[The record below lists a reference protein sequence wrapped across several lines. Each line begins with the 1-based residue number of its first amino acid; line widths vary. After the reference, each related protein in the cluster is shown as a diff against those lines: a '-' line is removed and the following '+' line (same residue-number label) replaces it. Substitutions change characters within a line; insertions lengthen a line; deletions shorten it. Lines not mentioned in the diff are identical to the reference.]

1 MPALERRYL
10 PPSLSAVASKGRRLF
25 SRDSASGGVEDKPSA
40 LNLNEA
46 LEQGWSAAAS
56 PHCLSNQLRSP
67 PLPSATHVSRGGK
80 DFGRRRSSNATTTST
95 SSDGLANDGVQRRRK
110 SLFSKKARS
119 ELPSERELDERA
131 AWGAERFI
139 DPFAQRGFQQDQD
152 SLDLSCGNGRIAERS
167 SQRFSTQRQEQQKR
181 AALERVSDLVCLAV
195 ENQMAMSNQPTAPS
209 SPEFQSPSSTLFDTL
224 SYQDASTSWPT
235 IADTPAEAS
244 ATGGTLPM
252 QSSAQRMA
260 RITSSEGLDVADAA
274 SCSMSPSL
282 SVMSTADSYATG
294 PSLATWDT
302 LAEPMLAQV
311 GGLTV
316 PWSAEDSMF
325 HHQILLPSSMKRMPS
340 ATARIDAGQRSYAS
354 LKAQTGHGFESKPYP
369 REPCKSRAY
378 SPPPPEWTGLTDGCA
393 SLPLPPP
400 LRPSRNPLRKRSK
413 SLSATEA
420 RRQAKDAHDRA
431 ASPPPPLPSPPP
443 QVERAD
449 EVAMQSQCAFA
460 FMQTP
465 PRSRRSSEHR
475 PRFARCDSLTS
486 AASSGSLNAA
496 PFRTPTFGS
505 QSWSSLPVA

>member
-1 MPALERRYL
+1 M
-10 PPSLSAVASKGRRLF
+10 
-25 SRDSASGGVEDKPSA
+25 
-40 LNLNEA
+40 
-46 LEQGWSAAAS
+46 
-56 PHCLSNQLRSP
+56 
-67 PLPSATHVSRGGK
+67 
-80 DFGRRRSSNATTTST
+80 RRSSRAGPQPPRPTVSAT
-95 SSDGLANDGVQRRRK
+95 SSDPHHSRRPPTSAEEARTLVVVDRPTPPPPPPRAMAWQTTGVQRRRK

-294 PSLATWDT
+294 PFARHVGHPGRAHARSGRRSNGTLERRGFDVPSSDPLAQLDEAHAERHGEDRRGPAILCVAQGEDRSRLRIQAVSTRAVQVARILATTSRVDGT
-302 LAEPMLAQV
+302 HRRLCVASSPAATPSVAQSAAQAFQEPQCDRSAQASQGRARSCCVASSPAALA
-311 GGLTV
+311 
-316 PWSAEDSMF
+316 
-325 HHQILLPSSMKRMPS
+325 
-340 ATARIDAGQRSYAS
+340 
-354 LKAQTGHGFESKPYP
+354 
-369 REPCKSRAY
+369 
-378 SPPPPEWTGLTDGCA
+378 
-393 SLPLPPP
+393 
-400 LRPSRNPLRKRSK
+400 
-413 SLSATEA
+413 
-420 RRQAKDAHDRA
+420 
-431 ASPPPPLPSPPP
+431 
-443 QVERAD
+443 
-449 EVAMQSQCAFA
+449 
-460 FMQTP
+460 
-465 PRSRRSSEHR
+465 
-475 PRFARCDSLTS
+475 S
-486 AASSGSLNAA
+486 AASGT
-496 PFRTPTFGS
+496 R
-505 QSWSSLPVA
+505 